1 MAISAMMSVSV
12 DGCFE
17 APGHDL
23 GWQSIDEELH
33 QHFNDWLRDAGAFLD
48 GRVTYE
54 LMASFWPTAD
64 TDPGAA
70 KPVREFAGIWR
81 DMPKVVYSRSLD
93 RADWNTQVRREVDV
107 DEVRNLAQQSRGD
120 LVVGGGNLLATFMRL
135 DLLDELRLYVHPVI
149 LGTGTPLFAAAQ
161 APVPLRLIDTRR
173 FDSGVVLLH
182 YARRDSAA
190 P

>member
-12 DGCFE
+12 DGYFE

-33 QHFNDWLRDAGAFLD
+33 QHFNDRLREAGAFLD

-64 TDPGAA
+64 ADPGAA
-70 KPVREFAGIWR
+70 GPVREFAGIWR

-93 RADWNTQVRREVDV
+93 RADWNTELLREVDV
-107 DEVRNLAQQSRGD
+107 DEVRQRAQQSAGD
-120 LVVGGGNLLATFMRL
+120 LVIGGGNLLATFMRL
-135 DLLDELRLYVHPVI
+135 DLLDELLLYVHPVI
-149 LGTGTPLFAAAQ
+149 LGAGTPLFAVGE
-161 APVPLRLIDTRR
+161 APVPLRLIDSRR
-173 FDSGVVLLH
+173 FGSGVVLLH
-182 YARRDSAA
+182 YARRDADAA
-190 P
+190 